1 MIDKGFHRKKDLL
14 FLIKK
19 AGQAEQIRNQI
30 VHSLWTSGPRLKIDV
45 SSKKGLQHKWE
56 KYTPEEI
63 KSIAEQIDRIDSA
76 VGRLMHDYIDFCHNN
91 GNTPKGVS
99 YRTITSDL
107 TLS

>member
-1 MIDKGFHRKKDLL
+1 M
-14 FLIKK
+14 IKK

-30 VHSLWTSGPRLKIDV
+30 IHSLWGKSPSSSLGHRLKIDINA
-45 SSKKGLQHKWE
+45 KNGLQHKWE

-76 VGRLMHDYIDFCHNN
+76 VGRLMLDYIDFCHNS
-91 GNTPKGVS
+91 GNTPKGVN
-99 YRTITSDL
+99 YE